1 MTAIMDQAFEIL
13 PGDSS
18 RALVLLADHAMNRVP
33 DPYGNLGLP
42 DSAFA
47 RHIAYDIGVEGLVRG
62 LAERLQ
68 VPAVMATFSRLLI
81 DPNRGEDDPTLIM
94 KLSDG
99 AVIPSNHPLT
109 PEEREKRLE
118 NWHRPYHR
126 AVEKTIADIEAASGR
141 TALVISVHSFTP
153 YWKQFARPWHA
164 GILWD
169 TDPRAVTPFLE
180 LLRAD
185 KALIVGDN
193 EPYDGALKND
203 CMYRHCTAK
212 GRPHALLEIRQD
224 LIGDDAGI
232 NAWVDRLTPMLET
245 LNARPE
251 LHETRLHA
259 SRADHSEPPLPM

>member
-1 MTAIMDQAFEIL
+1 MKQPFEIL
-13 PGDSS
+13 PGDSNK
-18 RALVLLADHAMNRVP
+18 ALVLLADHAMNRVP
-33 DPYGNLGLP
+33 EPYGNLGLP
-42 DSAFA
+42 DSAFS

-62 LAERLQ
+62 LAARLE

-99 AVIPSNHPLT
+99 AVIPANHPLSA
-109 PEEREKRLE
+109 EERGRRLE
-118 NWHRPYHR
+118 MWHRPYHR
-126 AVEKTIADIEAASGR
+126 AVEKTIAAAEETSGKA
-141 TALVISVHSFTP
+141 ALVISVHSFTP
-153 YWKQFARPWHA
+153 YWKQYARPWHA
-164 GILWD
+164 GLLWD
-169 TDPRAVTPFLE
+169 TDPRAITPFLE

-185 KALIVGDN
+185 PDLIVGYN

-212 GRPHALLEIRQD
+212 GRAHALLEVRQD

-232 NAWVDRLTPMLET
+232 AAWVDRLAPMLDQ

-251 LHETRLHA
+251 LHEKVMHA
-259 SRADHSEPPLPM
+259 SRADHREPPLPM